1 MKRPQYFSAAIR
13 MPGSELPSTSRAANT
28 SAGYL
33 YGGFVA
39 TGMVTTLL
47 GPVLPFLTAR
57 WQLDDMH
64 AGLLFTAQFAGSMAG
79 VLLSSVILTRRGF
92 RPSLVAGFG
101 LMGIGVAA
109 LGFVTWIVGLISVT
123 LFGLGLGLTI
133 PTTNLLIAESSP
145 QRRAAALNTLNL
157 AWCVGAVCFPFI
169 ATWFVRI
176 HQLPAM
182 ILLLGSGVFVFSLIF
197 ASPLATIVERR
208 DTPQTDATPKASRV
222 QARVLAILGVLFFLY
237 VGTEG
242 AVSGWVATF
251 GRRIH
256 AGAGIG
262 WVVVP
267 SFFWGG
273 LLLGRALAP
282 LILRRIRE
290 IPLARAGLVLA
301 TLGTCAVLIS
311 RNLPALTAGVG
322 IAGLGLS
329 TVFPITIA
337 ELSRRFEGS
346 ASRFVGAMFALG
358 GLGGA
363 TLPWLV
369 GYVSNKFGNLRAG
382 LWVPVAGCAI
392 LLALYLLR
400 WDTAAREAA
409 ARN

>member
-1 MKRPQYFSAAIR
+1 
-13 MPGSELPSTSRAANT
+13 MPASELPTANRSATTSV
-28 SAGYL
+28 GYL
-33 YGGFVA
+33 YSGFVA

-133 PTTNLLIAESSP
+133 PTTNLLVAESSAH
-145 QRRAAALNTLNL
+145 RRAAALNTLNL

-169 ATWFVRI
+169 ATWFVKI
-176 HQLPAM
+176 HKLPAM
-182 ILLLGSGVFVFSLIF
+182 ILLLGGGVFVFSLIF
-197 ASPLATIVERR
+197 ASPLATIAERR
-208 DTPQTDATPKASRV
+208 DTPRTDATPKGPRV
-222 QARVLAILGVLFFLY
+222 QARVLAILGLLFFLY

-256 AGAGIG
+256 SGAGIG
-262 WVVVP
+262 WVAVP

-282 LILRRIRE
+282 LLLRRVRE

-301 TLGTCAVLIS
+301 TLGTCVVLIS
-311 RNLPALTAGVG
+311 TNLPALTAGVG
-322 IAGLGLS
+322 LAGLGLS
-329 TVFPITIA
+329 AVFPITIA

-382 LWVPVAGCAI
+382 LWVPVAGCVI

-400 WDTAAREAA
+400 WDKDACEVATQLDSH
-409 ARN
+409 

>member
-1 MKRPQYFSAAIR
+1 
-13 MPGSELPSTSRAANT
+13 MPASELPTANRSANT
-28 SAGYL
+28 SVSYL

-133 PTTNLLIAESSP
+133 PTTNLLVAESSRH
-145 QRRAAALNTLNL
+145 RRAAALNTLNL

-169 ATWFVRI
+169 ATWFVKI
-176 HQLPAM
+176 HRLPAM
-182 ILLLGSGVFVFSLIF
+182 ILLLGGGVFLFSLIF

-208 DTPQTDATPKASRV
+208 DVARTDATPNAPRV

-256 AGAGIG
+256 TGAGIG

-282 LILRRIRE
+282 LLLRRVRE

-301 TLGTCAVLIS
+301 TLGTCVVLIS
-311 RNLPALTAGVG
+311 RSLPALTAGVG
-322 IAGLGLS
+322 LAGLGLAA
-329 TVFPITIA
+329 VFPITIA

-346 ASRFVGAMFALG
+346 ASRFVGGMFALG

-382 LWVPVAGCAI
+382 LWVPVAGCVI

-400 WDTAAREAA
+400 WDKDARIAA
-409 ARN
+409 ARD

>member
-1 MKRPQYFSAAIR
+1 MKRPQHFSAAIR
-13 MPGSELPSTSRAANT
+13 MPGSELSAASRVPNT
-28 SAGYL
+28 STGYL

-208 DTPQTDATPKASRV
+208 DTPQTDATPKAPRV

-322 IAGLGLS
+322 IAGLGLA

-346 ASRFVGAMFALG
+346 ASRFVGGMFALG

-382 LWVPVAGCAI
+382 LWVPVAACAV

-400 WDTAAREAA
+400 WDKAAREAA
-409 ARN
+409 TRN

>member
-1 MKRPQYFSAAIR
+1 
-13 MPGSELPSTSRAANT
+13 MPPSDSHTSEVVAVTSV
-28 SAGYL
+28 GYL

-47 GPVLPFLTAR
+47 GPVLPFLTTR
-57 WQLDDMH
+57 WHLDDTH

-101 LMGIGVAA
+101 LMGAGVAA
-109 LGFVTWIVGLISVT
+109 LGFVTWIVGLISVV

-133 PTTNLLIAESSP
+133 PTTNLLVAESSP
-145 QRRAAALNTLNL
+145 HRRAAALNTLNL
-157 AWCVGAVCFPFI
+157 AWCVGAVVFPFI
-169 ATWFVRI
+169 ATWFIKI
-176 HQLPAM
+176 HRLPAM
-182 ILLLGSGVFVFSLIF
+182 ILLVGGGVFVFALIF
-197 ASPLATIVERR
+197 ASPLATIAERR
-208 DTPQTDATPKASRV
+208 DTPQTGGATKRARV
-222 QARVLAILGVLFFLY
+222 QMRVLAILGLLFFLY

-256 AGAGIG
+256 TGAGIG
-262 WVVVP
+262 WVIVP

-282 LILRRIRE
+282 LSLRRVRE

-301 TLGTCAVLIS
+301 TLGTCAVLIAKS
-311 RNLPALTAGVG
+311 LPLLTAGAG
-322 IAGLGLS
+322 LAGLGLS
-329 TVFPITIA
+329 AVFPITIA

-369 GYVSNKFGNLRAG
+369 GYVSDKFASLRAG
-382 LWVPVAGCAI
+382 LWVPVAGCVI
-392 LLALYLLR
+392 LLGLYLVR
-400 WDTAAREAA
+400 WDKAALANA
-409 ARN
+409 TQVDSH